1 MSSNRPGGGE
11 SGTGGRSGTSAIT
24 KRGLEWPSLRQFAV
38 FMENRVGRLHD
49 LLRLFEGRE
58 IRVVALSIANSVDC
72 AFVRLMVSDSDRG
85 REILQLSRFAF
96 SETDL
101 VGVELPDGHQP
112 FVQICIALLQAELN
126 VHYTYP
132 LLYHRRGRGAI
143 ALYVDD
149 VDQALKTLDEKGFNL
164 VTENDLKEADDTF

>member
-1 MSSNRPGGGE
+1 MNAAKGGSGKNSGGGKAGAE
-11 SGTGGRSGTSAIT
+11 ALT
-24 KRGLEWPSLRQFAV
+24 KRGQSWPCLHQFAV

-49 LLRLFEGRE
+49 LMRSFESPD
-58 IRVVALSIANSVDC
+58 IRVVGLSIANSVDC

-85 REILQLSRFAF
+85 REILQLSNFAF

-101 VGVELPDGHQP
+101 VGVELPDGPQP

-132 LLYHRRGRGAI
+132 LLYQRGGRGAI
-143 ALYVDD
+143 AMYVDD
-149 VDQALKTLDEKGFNL
+149 VDLALKTLEEKGL
-164 VTENDLKEADDTF
+164 RVVTENDLREDDSF